1 MTYNR
6 VMKIRD
12 FLKEKGQT
20 SIEYMLMIAMSASM
34 SIVAFKK
41 FNAYILDNPDS
52 YIRSHLKIYERLF
65 DPQLNYKKFRLPR

>member
-1 MTYNR
+1 
-6 VMKIRD
+6 MKIRD

-34 SIVAFKK
+34 GVVAFKK

-52 YIRSHLKIYERLF
+52 YIRSHLKISEQMF